1 MRPSDVEPVVFGD
14 LNDGPNELLRTILDD
29 PRIGATAYDLF
40 GGSIAVLVRHCRSA
54 CIEEDSETSLP
65 HLLVN

>member
-29 PRIGATAYDLF
+29 PRVEATAGISSAAASRYW
-40 GGSIAVLVRHCRSA
+40 SATAV
-54 CIEEDSETSLP
+54 P
-65 HLLVN
+65 HVSRRTPRRYCPICW